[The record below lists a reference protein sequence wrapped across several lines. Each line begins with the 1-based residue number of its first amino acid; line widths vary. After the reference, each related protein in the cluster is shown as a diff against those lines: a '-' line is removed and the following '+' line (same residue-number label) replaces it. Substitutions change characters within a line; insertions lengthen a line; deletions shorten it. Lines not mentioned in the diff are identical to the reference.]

1 VIGPVVATASAGEPS
16 GARRPREGAAQGSGA
31 APEILTVGH
40 GTLAED
46 ALGRLLAS
54 AGVALVTDVRSV
66 PGSRRHPHVG
76 RAALETWLPE
86 AGIEY
91 RWEPRLGGFRRPST
105 ASPNVALRHPSFRG
119 YADYMET
126 VEFSEAL
133 DGLVE
138 AATRQR
144 TVVMCAESLWWR
156 CHRRLV
162 ADALTL
168 LAGTGVRHLA
178 HDGRTSDHRVTDG
191 VRVLDGHLRYDGGQ
205 EPLTGPDVAP

>member
-1 VIGPVVATASAGEPS
+1 MAVASAHEPS
-16 GARRPREGAAQGSGA
+16 GARRARRAGGRGPG

-40 GTLAED
+40 GTLAQDE
-46 ALGRLLAS
+46 LGRLLVA

-66 PGSRRHPHVG
+66 PRSRRHPHVE

-91 RWEPRLGGFRRPST
+91 RWEPRLGGFRRPSA

-126 VEFSEAL
+126 GEFSGAL
-133 DGLVE
+133 AGLVE
-138 AATRQR
+138 VSTRRR
-144 TVVMCAESLWWR
+144 TALMCAETLWWR
-156 CHRRLV
+156 CHRRLI

-168 LAGTGVRHLA
+168 LAGTDVRHLA
-178 HDGRTSDHRVTDG
+178 HDGRTSGHRVTEG

-205 EPLTGPDVAP
+205 EPLTGPAGRL